1 MLMTLASALL
11 VLAAQDAP
19 VATSPTAPR
28 TEVVAPPAQP
38 VEAPLPQG
46 APSDDYGLV
55 AWCHGALRGHLE
67 LAEAIQDTLPVDAEQ
82 QTLGRQY
89 LKTYEDAL
97 AAAAQAKTSEGLI
110 RANQARDSGYQRWN
124 AARASTSRQTQTFSY
139 LGWQLPGRC
148 DQAAKRLTT
157 GGDLL
162 GAALR
167 GSGTPAPATT
177 TPAPAATP
185 APAPAETP
193 AAPATPQ

>member
-1 MLMTLASALL
+1 MLITFATALL
-11 VLAAQDAP
+11 VLAQDAP

-38 VEAPLPQG
+38 VEAPLPSG
-46 APSDDYGLV
+46 APADDYGLV

-67 LAEAIQDTLPVDAEQ
+67 LAEEIKDTLPVDEEQ
-82 QTLGRQY
+82 QGLGREY

-97 AAAAQAKTSEGLI
+97 AASAQAKTSEGLL
-110 RANQARDSGYQRWN
+110 RATQARDSGYQRWN

-148 DQAAKRLTT
+148 DQAAQRLAS

-162 GAALR
+162 SAALR
-167 GSGTPAPATT
+167 GAGTPT
-177 TPAPAATP
+177 PAATP
-185 APAPAETP
+185 APVETP
-193 AAPATPQ
+193 PAASTPQ